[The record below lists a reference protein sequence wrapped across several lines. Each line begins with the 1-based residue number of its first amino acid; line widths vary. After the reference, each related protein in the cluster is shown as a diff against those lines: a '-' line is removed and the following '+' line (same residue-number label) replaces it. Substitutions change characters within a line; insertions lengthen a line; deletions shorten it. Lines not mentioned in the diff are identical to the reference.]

1 MASGLEG
8 DAVTG
13 IELVVAGLV
22 VGVLIGATGMGAGS
36 LMAPLLISVFG
47 ISAVSAVATDLLYS
61 SGTKLV
67 GGYRHFKL
75 GTANTEIARWMALG
89 SVPAAVAGVF
99 TLHALAASQ
108 GSQIEA
114 TLKKA
119 IAVAL
124 MLVAVAVVLRTFFT
138 IRALWS
144 DSLPKDGDLTRR
156 HRILAVVLGV
166 LLGYVFGF
174 TSVGAGAFF
183 GMALILFFPLST
195 RRIVGTDLFHGAIVT
210 LAAAIAALYWL
221 PSMHL
226 GSVGLLMLGSIPG
239 ILVGSQLTLMVP
251 EKALRGSLASILALS
266 SLKLLNV
273 Y

>member
-1 MASGLEG
+1 
-8 DAVTG
+8 VTG
-13 IELVVAGLV
+13 VELVLAGLI

-47 ISAVSAVATDLLYS
+47 VSAVSAVATDLLYS

-67 GGYRHFKL
+67 GGFRHFKL
-75 GTANTEIARWMALG
+75 GNANTELARWMAMG
-89 SVPAAVAGVF
+89 SVPSAVAGVF
-99 TLHALAASQ
+99 LLHRLASTE
-108 GSQIEA
+108 GSSIDG

-124 MLVAVAVVLRTFFT
+124 ILVAIAVVVRTFFT

-144 DSLPKDGDLTRR
+144 DVLPKDGELTRR
-156 HRILAVVLGV
+156 HKIMAVGLGLVLGF
-166 LLGYVFGF
+166 VFGF

-195 RRIVGTDLFHGAIVT
+195 RRVVGTDLVHGAIVT
-210 LAAAIAALYWL
+210 LAAAIAALFWL
-221 PSMHL
+221 PTMHFT
-226 GSVGLLMLGSIPG
+226 SVGLLMLGSIPG
-239 ILVGSQLTLMVP
+239 ILVGSQIMLKLP
-251 EKALRGSLASILALS
+251 EKALRGSLASVLVLS
-266 SLKLLNV
+266 GLKLLNV

>member
-1 MASGLEG
+1 M
-8 DAVTG
+8 TG

-61 SGTKLV
+61 SGTKVV
-67 GGYRHFKL
+67 GGYRHYKL
-75 GTANTEIARWMALG
+75 GTVNSELARWMAYG

-99 TLHALAASQ
+99 TLHLLAKSE
-108 GSQIEA
+108 GSNIEA

-124 MLVAVAVVLRTFFT
+124 MMVAIAVVVRTFFT
-138 IRALWS
+138 VRALWTE
-144 DSLPKDGDLTRR
+144 SLPRDGALNRR
-156 HRILAVVLGV
+156 HRLLAVCLGV
-166 LLGYVFGF
+166 VLGYVFGF

-195 RRIVGTDLFHGAIVT
+195 KRIVGTDLFHGTIVT
-210 LAAAIAALYWL
+210 VAAALAALLWL

-226 GSVGLLMLGSIPG
+226 TSVALLMLGSIPG
-239 ILVGSQLTLMVP
+239 ILLGSQLTLLLP
-251 EKALRGSLASILALS
+251 EKALRGSLASVLALS

-273 Y
+273 F

>member
-1 MASGLEG
+1 MKDLGG
-8 DAVTG
+8 GVTG

-61 SGTKLV
+61 SGTKVV
-67 GGYRHFKL
+67 GGYRHYKL
-75 GTANTEIARWMALG
+75 GTVNSELARWMAIG
-89 SVPAAVAGVF
+89 SVPSAVLGVF
-99 TLHALAASQ
+99 TLHLLAKSQ
-108 GSQIEA
+108 GADIEA
-114 TLKKA
+114 ELKKA

-124 MLVAVAVVLRTFFT
+124 MLVAIAVVVRTFFT
-138 IRALWS
+138 VRALWA
-144 DSLPKDGDLTRR
+144 DQLPRDGELNRR
-156 HRILAVVLGV
+156 HRLLAVGLGV
-166 LLGYVFGF
+166 VLGYVFGF

-210 LAAAIAALYWL
+210 VAAAVAALFWL

-226 GSVGLLMLGSIPG
+226 TSVALLMLGSVPG
-239 ILVGSQLTLMVP
+239 ILLGSQLTLLLP
-251 EKALRGSLASILALS
+251 EKALRGSLASVLALS

-273 Y
+273 F

>member
-1 MASGLEG
+1 M
-8 DAVTG
+8 TG

-75 GTANTEIARWMALG
+75 GTVNSEIARWMAMG

-99 TLHALAASQ
+99 TLHLLAASE
-108 GSQIEA
+108 GAQIEDK
-114 TLKKA
+114 LKNA

-124 MLVAVAVVLRTFFT
+124 MLVAIAVVVRTFFT
-138 IRALWS
+138 IRALWT
-144 DSLPKDGDLTRR
+144 DALPKDGELNRR
-156 HRILAVVLGV
+156 HRILAVCLGV
-166 LLGYVFGF
+166 VLGYVFGF

-183 GMALILFFPLST
+183 GMALIIFFPLST

-210 LAAAIAALYWL
+210 IAAATAAVFWL

-226 GSVGLLMLGSIPG
+226 TSVGLLMLGSIPG
-239 ILVGSQLTLMVP
+239 ILVGSQLTMMVP

-273 Y
+273 F

>member
-1 MASGLEG
+1 
-8 DAVTG
+8 VTG

-47 ISAVSAVATDLLYS
+47 VSAVSAVATDLLYS
-61 SGTKLV
+61 SGTKVV
-67 GGYRHFKL
+67 GGFRHYKL
-75 GTANTEIARWMALG
+75 GTANTELARWMALG
-89 SVPAAVAGVF
+89 SVPSAVLGVF
-99 TLHALAASQ
+99 TLHLLAKSQ
-108 GSQIEA
+108 GADIEA
-114 TLKKA
+114 ELKKA

-124 MLVAVAVVLRTFFT
+124 MLVAIAVVVRTFFS
-138 IRALWS
+138 IRALWA
-144 DSLPKDGDLTRR
+144 DQLPRDGELNRR
-156 HRILAVVLGV
+156 HRLLAVGLGV
-166 LLGYVFGF
+166 VLGYVFGF

-210 LAAAIAALYWL
+210 VAAAVAALFWL

-226 GSVGLLMLGSIPG
+226 TSVALLMLGSVPG
-239 ILVGSQLTLMVP
+239 ILLGSQLTLLLP
-251 EKALRGSLASILALS
+251 EKALRGSLASVLALS

-273 Y
+273 F